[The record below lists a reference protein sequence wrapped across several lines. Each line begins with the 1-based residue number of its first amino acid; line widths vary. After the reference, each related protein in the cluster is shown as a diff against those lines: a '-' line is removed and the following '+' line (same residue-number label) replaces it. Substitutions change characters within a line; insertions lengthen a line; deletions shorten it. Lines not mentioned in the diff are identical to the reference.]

1 MKRNR
6 KVNAVSVVAVCL
18 VAWMAAFGASGDKT
32 KANGMIISRTG
43 ETLILNSSDGKVTI
57 VLDDSTK
64 VQQPLGVFRKK
75 QMSAAVLIP
84 GLKVR
89 VDGTTDDQNRIVA
102 RSITFNANDLQTAE
116 MIQAGLHPTAQ
127 QVAANQQ
134 NIEANKQNIRANQQ
148 GIVTN
153 AGAIEKNQQN
163 IETNKQQI
171 EENIKDIETNADRF
185 TQLSEYDVKGE
196 TIVTFPIGSSKI
208 SADGES
214 KLSQLAQRAA
224 SLTGYIIEV
233 KGYADSSGNAT
244 MNQRLSE
251 ERAQEVVAYLIQN
264 CGVPI
269 RHVVAPGAMGIAQPV
284 ASNETAA
291 GRAENRRVEV
301 KVLLNKG
308 IAGK

>member
-1 MKRNR
+1 MSRNR
-6 KVNAVSVVAVCL
+6 KVNAASFVAVCL
-18 VAWMAAFGASGDKT
+18 MAWMVAFGASGDKT

-43 ETLILNSSDGKVTI
+43 ETLIVNSADGKITV

-64 VQQPLGVFRKK
+64 VQQPIGVFRKR

-84 GLKVR
+84 GLKVS

-102 RSITFNANDLQTAE
+102 TSITFNANDLQTAE

-134 NIEANKQNIRANQQ
+134 NIAANKQNIQ
-148 GIVTN
+148 T
-153 AGAIEKNQQN
+153 NQQN
-163 IETNKQQI
+163 IVTNTQAIQTNQQQI
-171 EENIKDIETNADRF
+171 EENIKDIETNEDRF
-185 TQLSEYDVKGE
+185 SQLSEYDVKGDG
-196 TIVTFPIGSSKI
+196 VVNFAVGSSKI

-214 KLSQLAQRAA
+214 KLSQLAQLAS

-233 KGYADSSGNAT
+233 KGYADSSGNAA

-251 ERAQEVVAYLIQN
+251 ERAQEVIAYLIQN
-264 CGVPI
+264 CGVPV
-269 RHVVAPGAMGIAQPV
+269 RHIVAPGAMGIAQPV

-301 KVLLNKG
+301 KVLVNKG